1 VAKADDEQPA
11 LLLTEVCSVVHT
23 SPTQSVFL
31 NQECVF
37 PEEYGDGAWILDMG
51 ATNHMTGS
59 REALTSLD
67 ETVRGAVRFG
77 DGSKVEIRGL
87 GAVMVSGKNQ
97 EHRVLIEVYYIPS
110 LKCNIISL
118 GQLEEGGC
126 RIEIDDG
133 VLQVLDREQT
143 VLVRAT
149 RKNRLY
155 TMKPTL
161 CAPVC
166 LMSKIEEEAWRWHA
180 RYGHLNFRSLRELGL
195 KEMVEGI
202 PLIQKG
208 EQVCD
213 GCALGKQHRTPFLHA
228 SVYRAERGLELFHG
242 DLCSHISPPTLGGK
256 SFFLLIVDDYS
267 RFMWLE
273 LLTTKDEAFQY
284 FKKVQAAAEREH
296 GRRLKAFRSD
306 RGGEFNSNVFTAY
319 CNEQGIKHNTTA
331 PYSPQQNG
339 VVERRNQSVVEMA
352 RCLLKSMKVPAKFWG
367 EAVKTAVYILNLSP
381 TRSLEGRT
389 PFEAWYG
396 KKPSVRHLRTFGCV
410 AYAKRVG
417 PGITKLADRSV
428 SGVFFG
434 YEPRTKAYRVY
445 DPVGKKLMVT
455 RDVIFDEKKAW
466 NWAADGA
473 TPAETAVPLTVYYP
487 DTVGD
492 PTTAP
497 IDAQAEPV

>member
-1 VAKADDEQPA
+1 
-11 LLLTEVCSVVHT
+11 
-23 SPTQSVFL
+23 
-31 NQECVF
+31 
-37 PEEYGDGAWILDMG
+37 
-51 ATNHMTGS
+51 
-59 REALTSLD
+59 
-67 ETVRGAVRFG
+67 
-77 DGSKVEIRGL
+77 
-87 GAVMVSGKNQ
+87 
-97 EHRVLIEVYYIPS
+97 
-110 LKCNIISL
+110 
-118 GQLEEGGC
+118 
-126 RIEIDDG
+126 
-133 VLQVLDREQT
+133 
-143 VLVRAT
+143 
-149 RKNRLY
+149 
-155 TMKPTL
+155 
-161 CAPVC
+161 
-166 LMSKIEEEAWRWHA
+166 
-180 RYGHLNFRSLRELGL
+180 
-195 KEMVEGI
+195 
-202 PLIQKG
+202 
-208 EQVCD
+208 
-213 GCALGKQHRTPFLHA
+213 
-228 SVYRAERGLELFHG
+228 
-242 DLCSHISPPTLGGK
+242 
-256 SFFLLIVDDYS
+256 
-267 RFMWLE
+267 
-273 LLTTKDEAFQY
+273 
-284 FKKVQAAAEREH
+284 
-296 GRRLKAFRSD
+296 
-306 RGGEFNSNVFTAY
+306 VFTAY